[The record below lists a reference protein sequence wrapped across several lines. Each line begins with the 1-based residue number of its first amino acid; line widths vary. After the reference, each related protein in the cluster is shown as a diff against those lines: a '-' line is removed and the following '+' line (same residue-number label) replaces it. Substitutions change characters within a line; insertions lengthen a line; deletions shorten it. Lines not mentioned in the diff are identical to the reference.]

1 MSAWSV
7 RFCGLPSGSTASLFF
22 DKIFNNLVSIRT
34 ERVGAMIREALGNQF
49 QRHMPD
55 FLDGM
60 ITVVSVKMSPDLSI
74 AKVYVSIYRSATDPE
89 ILIKRLNTHM
99 PEIRKR
105 LAADVSMRS
114 IPELRFYRDDTL
126 DAVDRIN
133 ELLKS
138 VRKPDEDEP
147 ANDE

>member
-1 MSAWSV
+1 
-7 RFCGLPSGSTASLFF
+7 
-22 DKIFNNLVSIRT
+22 
-34 ERVGAMIREALGNQF
+34 
-49 QRHMPD
+49 
-55 FLDGM
+55 
-60 ITVVSVKMSPDLSI
+60 
-74 AKVYVSIYRSATDPE
+74 
-89 ILIKRLNTHM
+89 
-99 PEIRKR
+99 
-105 LAADVSMRS
+105 MRS